1 MSLAFH
7 GIALRGII
15 KYGIAKHGRALF
27 ALGSISRHDILKWG
41 QTKTNVRVFKVKLN
55 FHAQTALT
63 PFGMGSPD
71 CMPWNVA
78 DLVCFLK
85 LCYLF

>member
-1 MSLAFH
+1 M
-7 GIALRGII
+7 
-15 KYGIAKHGRALF
+15 
-27 ALGSISRHDILKWG
+27 GSVSRHDILKWG
-41 QTKTNVRVFKVKLN
+41 QTKTNVRVFKVRLN

-78 DLVCFLK
+78 DLVLFSKALLFILTLLICQGT
-85 LCYLF
+85 LCYIQI